1 MSSFRVIYGFINM
14 QAIRVLH
21 RRYIKHLVSQ
31 MRLIDT
37 LWDTFFRRI
46 SRQYQSIITK
56 QAQALLV
63 KTI

>member
-1 MSSFRVIYGFINM
+1 MPYFHAIYGFINM

-37 LWDTFFRRI
+37 PWDTFFRRI
-46 SRQYQSIITK
+46 TRQQ
-56 QAQALLV
+56 
-63 KTI
+63 